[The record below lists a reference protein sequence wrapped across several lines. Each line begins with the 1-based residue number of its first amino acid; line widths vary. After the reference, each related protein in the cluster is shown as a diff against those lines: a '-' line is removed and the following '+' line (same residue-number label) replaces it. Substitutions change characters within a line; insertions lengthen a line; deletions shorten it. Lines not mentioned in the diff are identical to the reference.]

1 MTDLFDPEPPT
12 QTEPADP
19 LATQL
24 CELFARLNP
33 AAPEVLF
40 KRVAALVAANRSG
53 HVCLPLPPSERER
66 LRASALVAWPG
77 GYAPLVLDQAGRLY
91 FARHWFAEARIAQR
105 LAALAADNSQAA
117 PEQVKAWLDTLFADA
132 GPESRQRL
140 AAALAARKRFLLI
153 AGGPGTGK
161 TTTVVRLLALLAAL
175 SARPLVMAM
184 AAPTGKAAARLT
196 ESVRTARERLP
207 LSEAEK
213 ARLPE
218 RAQTLHRLLGLK
230 PGSGRARHHAG
241 APLPLD
247 VLVIDEGSMVDLAL
261 MDATLD
267 ALPPHAR
274 LILLGDPDQLASV
287 EAGSVLTDLAE
298 LESWRADTAAWLAA
312 AGSAVPAS
320 ASNGGPLAD
329 AVVRLTH
336 SHRFDANSG
345 IGALAQA
352 VNRGDAAGASALLQ
366 DGRHADLAWRAGSA
380 GLAEMLLAE
389 RASYFEQVTQA
400 EPQPEALFHAFNRL
414 MLLCGERRQ
423 VETFNAGVERLLE
436 ARGLKPRGSDW
447 YAGRPVMVRENDYSV
462 GLFNGDIG
470 LALPTPDGLRVLFPA
485 PDGGFR
491 RFAPARLPAHDSV
504 YAMTVHKSQGSEFD
518 SVWLALPD
526 SPGANLSRAL
536 IYTAITR
543 ARKQFT
549 LAGSLALLEAAVRQ
563 REQRASGLAD
573 RLAEFSRQ
581 HPL

>member
-1 MTDLFDPEPPT
+1 MTDLFDLSPPAA
-12 QTEPADP
+12 TEPADP
-19 LATQL
+19 LAA
-24 CELFARLNP
+24 ELIALFTRLAP
-33 AAPEVLF
+33 AAPENLF
-40 KRVAALVAANRSG
+40 RRVAMLVAANRSG
-53 HVCLPLPPSERER
+53 HVCLPIPPSERDR
-66 LRASALVAWPG
+66 LRACELVTRPG
-77 GYAPLVLDQAGRLY
+77 GYAPLVLDNAGRLY
-91 FARHWFAEARIAQR
+91 FARHWFAESRIARR
-105 LAALAADNSQAA
+105 LAALTSDTSNADPQ
-117 PEQVKAWLDTLFADA
+117 QTKVWLDKLFPDA
-132 GPESRQRL
+132 GPDSRQRL
-140 AAALAARKRFLLI
+140 AAALAARQRFLLI

-175 SARPLVMAM
+175 SERPLVMAM

-196 ESVRTARERLP
+196 ESVRAAREKLP
-207 LSEAEK
+207 LSDEEK

-218 RAQTLHRLLGLK
+218 AAQTLHRLLGLK
-230 PGSGRARHHAG
+230 PGSGRARHHAA

-267 ALPPHAR
+267 ALPTHAR

-298 LESWRADTAAWLAA
+298 LESWSSDAAEWLAA
-312 AGSAVPAS
+312 AGSTSPS
-320 ASNGGPLAD
+320 SENPEGPLAD

-345 IGALAQA
+345 IGALAVA
-352 VNRGDAAGASALLQ
+352 VNRGDAAEACALLQ
-366 DGRHADLAWRAGSA
+366 YGKYADLSWRANSI
-380 GLAEMLLAE
+380 GLAEQLLAE
-389 RASYFEQVTQA
+389 RAAYFQQLA
-400 EPQPEALFHAFNRL
+400 EAEAQPQALFNEFNRL

-423 VETFNAGVERLLE
+423 VEAFNTEVERLLE
-436 ARGLKPRGSDW
+436 ACGVKTRGNEW

-470 LALPTPDGLRVLFPA
+470 IALNTEDGLRVLFPA

-518 SVWLALPD
+518 SVWLALPETL
-526 SPGANLSRAL
+526 SANLSRAL

-543 ARKQFT
+543 ARKQFV
-549 LAGSLALLEAAVRQ
+549 LAGSLAVLEAAVRQ
-563 REQRASGLAD
+563 REQRSSGLAD
-573 RLAEFSRQ
+573 RLAEAG
-581 HPL
+581 